1 MRSLRCRRNAMPF
14 NTPRNVQA
22 PSQSVWDFLWDVPRL
37 KACVPGCEA
46 VEAIEPGT
54 RYQAVVRDKVGPFT
68 LRVPLA
74 VEVLEATAPTRLRAR
89 AQGRDTAVQSL
100 VKVDLTLVLVETS
113 AQTTTLQVGAD
124 VTVLGKLGT
133 LGHSVIVR
141 RGEAIVAQFASG
153 IQAALGQEVT

>member
-1 MRSLRCRRNAMPF
+1 MRFATQM
-14 NTPRNVQA
+14 TVHVPR
-22 PSQSVWDFLWDVPRL
+22 QSVWDFLWDVPRL
-37 KACVPGCEA
+37 TACVPGCEA
-46 VEAIEPGT
+46 VEEIEPGT

-100 VKVDLTLVLVETS
+100 VKVDLTLVLVEPS
-113 AQTTTLQVGAD
+113 AQTTTLQVEAE

-133 LGHSVIVR
+133 LGHSVVVR
-141 RGEAIVAQFASG
+141 RGEAIVAQFANA
-153 IQAALGQEVT
+153 IQAALDQEVT